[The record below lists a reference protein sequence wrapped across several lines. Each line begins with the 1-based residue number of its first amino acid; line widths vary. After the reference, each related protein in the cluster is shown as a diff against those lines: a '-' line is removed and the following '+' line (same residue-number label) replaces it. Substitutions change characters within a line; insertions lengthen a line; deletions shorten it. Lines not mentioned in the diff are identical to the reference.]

1 MISQG
6 SNSKF
11 NFELVSGDV
20 IIVPAINNTVV
31 ISGEVQQEGIINI
44 DRPISAKAA
53 IDYVGGFT
61 NKSVK
66 KEVYVEYQNGLRK
79 VTKTFLFFKFYPR
92 VYPGSIVVVPEKA
105 ENEQKTSVG
114 EIVGYT
120 TSLVSIIALIK
131 SLLVMNEIQNQ
142 HTSEDEI
149 DLIELFKKVY
159 NEKKL
164 IFKATLFAV
173 VLGIVYALFQPNE
186 FTSSTT
192 FIPQLS
198 SGVKTGGSSL
208 GGLASLAG
216 INLGGMESSSE
227 FPPTLYPQVV
237 ESVGFKLDLLAS
249 TINLNDEE
257 ILVKDYF
264 SNQGS
269 SFNVLGTIKKYTI
282 GLPSLVL
289 GSFNSQDVALS
300 KSEIYSV
307 SQEDK
312 ELFNTI
318 SDALSLSINDKE
330 GFITISFTDSD
341 KNIAAQ
347 ITQITQNLLQE
358 KIIEFKNQSSNEMLD
373 FAIKQYD
380 ENKNSYEKLQDERA
394 IFVDKNINIS
404 SSLFQNKLDRIE
416 SEVNISESIVQQL
429 ASQVEQAKLQV
440 NKDTPVFTTIQP
452 VTIPFERSAPKRS
465 LIVIVFG
472 FLGIVVSVGYVLVKE
487 PLNEIIKSIKS

>member
-1 MISQG
+1 
-6 SNSKF
+6 
-11 NFELVSGDV
+11 
-20 IIVPAINNTVV
+20 
-31 ISGEVQQEGIINI
+31 
-44 DRPISAKAA
+44 
-53 IDYVGGFT
+53 
-61 NKSVK
+61 
-66 KEVYVEYQNGLRK
+66 
-79 VTKTFLFFKFYPR
+79 
-92 VYPGSIVVVPEKA
+92 
-105 ENEQKTSVG
+105 
-114 EIVGYT
+114 
-120 TSLVSIIALIK
+120 
-131 SLLVMNEIQNQ
+131 MNEIQNQ

-149 DLIELFKKVY
+149 DLIELLKKVY
-159 NEKKL
+159 LEKKFIL
-164 IFKATLFAV
+164 KTSILAALF
-173 VLGIVYALFQPNE
+173 GIVYALFQPNE

-216 INLGGMESSSE
+216 INLGGIESSSE

-249 TINLNDEE
+249 TIKLNDEE
-257 ILVKDYF
+257 IFVKDYF
-264 SNQGS
+264 SNQD

-282 GLPSLVL
+282 GLPSLLL

-312 ELFNTI
+312 ELFNAI
-318 SDALSLSINDKE
+318 AAALSLSINDKE

-347 ITQITQNLLQE
+347 ITQIAQTLLQK

-373 FAIKQYD
+373 FAMEQYA
-380 ENKNSYEKLQDERA
+380 EKKNSYEKLQDERA
-394 IFVDKNINIS
+394 VFVDKNINIS
-404 SSLFQNKLDRIE
+404 SSLFQNKLSRIE
-416 SEVNISESIVQQL
+416 SEVNISASIVQQL

-472 FLGIVVSVGYVLVKE
+472 FLGIVISVGYVLVKE
-487 PLNEIIKSIKS
+487 PLNEILKSIKS